1 MDEVIINGRRYV
13 PSPSEADTVKFYFMH
28 DWHGFSR
35 LRGATLDEVVAHA
48 DQIEA
53 SAVGSYGMLCPAILM
68 SGEKEV
74 RRVGPSA
81 HARGTKDPKD
91 HWNEEKA
98 NLRFAMRTGSSKPKH
113 AARVSKQ
120 LQTPIIT
127 RSCTGKMARCRCSRC
142 CACP

>member
-91 HWNEEKA
+91 HWSEEKA
-98 NLRFAMRTGSSKPKH
+98 KWIEAMKADADVMRLLPSNAELKGV
-113 AARVSKQ
+113 AALIVVG
-120 LQTPIIT
+120 LDGAWLMGWLP
-127 RSCTGKMARCRCSRC
+127 
-142 CACP
+142 